1 MKLSKNA
8 QSLTP
13 EGAYAVLSEAQ
24 KLERAGKKI
33 IHLEIGQPDFP
44 TPDHIS
50 KAAINAIKSGKTKYT
65 PPLGTYEL
73 RKVLAQNVTK
83 KYGTSVNPEQIAIT
97 PSGKTAIF
105 IALAAIL
112 NPGDEV
118 IYPDPGFPT
127 YKTLTQ
133 FFSGIPKPIELLEE
147 RGFSFNLKNLEK
159 LINSKTRVLIINSPS
174 NPTGG
179 VIPSNDLKVIADLV
193 KDKNIW
199 VVSDDIYSE
208 TLYTKEPFASIYTY
222 PKMKERTIILDSF
235 SKTYAM
241 TGWRLGYMVV
251 PEKYIEKVDCLLTHT
266 VGCTASFTQEAGI
279 AAILG
284 PAAGG
289 ERSRTKK
296 PLFDMVKQFRI
307 RRDYIVKALNE
318 IPGITCQEP
327 QGAFYVF
334 PNIKSFK
341 MSSKNLAKY
350 LLNEAGVALLD
361 GTAFGKFGEGYL
373 RISYA
378 ADLKTLEKGINQI
391 AKALK
396 KA

>member
-13 EGAYAVLSEAQ
+13 EGAYAVLSQAQ
-24 KLERAGKKI
+24 KLERSGKKI
-33 IHLEIGQPDFP
+33 IHFEIGQPDFP
-44 TPDHIS
+44 TPNHITE
-50 KAAINAIKSGKTKYT
+50 AAIHALKSGKTKYT

-83 KYGTSVNPEQIAIT
+83 KYGISVNPEQIAIT

-127 YKTLTQ
+127 YRSLTQ
-133 FFSGIPKPIELLEE
+133 FFGAIPKPIELLEE
-147 RGFSFNLKNLEK
+147 RGFSFNLKKLEK

-179 VIPSNDLKVIADLV
+179 VIPAHDLKVIADLV
-193 KDKNIW
+193 KETDLW

-208 TLYTKEPFASIYTY
+208 TLYTKEPFASIYAY

-251 PEKYIEKVDCLLTHT
+251 PEKFIEKVDCLLTHT
-266 VGCTASFTQEAGI
+266 IGCTASFTQEAGI

-284 PAAGG
+284 S
-289 ERSRTKK
+289 EK

-378 ADLKTLEKGINQI
+378 ADLKTLEKGITQI

-396 KA
+396 KLR

>member
-1 MKLSKNA
+1 MKLSIGA
-8 QSLTP
+8 ESLTP

-24 KLERAGKKI
+24 KLERSGQTI
-33 IHLEIGQPDFP
+33 IHLEIGQPDFA
-44 TPDHIS
+44 TPDHIT
-50 KAAINAIKSGKTKYT
+50 KAAIAALKRGMTKYT

-73 RKVLAQNVTK
+73 RKVIAQKITEKRGVYVK
-83 KYGTSVNPEQIAIT
+83 PEQIAVT

-105 IALAAIL
+105 IAMAAVL

-127 YKTLTQ
+127 YKALTE
-133 FFSGIPKPIELLEE
+133 FFGAVPRPVELLEE
-147 RGFSFNLKNLEK
+147 RGFSFNLKKLEK
-159 LINSKTRVLIINSPS
+159 SINKKTKLLIINSPS

-179 VIPSNDLKVIADLV
+179 VIPAEDLKAIASMV
-193 KDKNIW
+193 KDTKCW

-222 PKMKERTIILDSF
+222 PKMKERTIIVDSF

-251 PEKYIEKVDCLLTHT
+251 PRNFIEKIDCLLTHT

-279 AAILG
+279 AAING
-284 PAAGG
+284 P
-289 ERSRTKK
+289 TK
-296 PLFDMVKQFRI
+296 PLTDMVREFRK

-318 IPGITCQEP
+318 IPGVVCPKP

-334 PNIKSFK
+334 PNIKSFGR
-341 MSSKNLAKY
+341 SSKYIAKY

-378 ADLKTLEKGINQI
+378 ADLNTLKNGVAKI

-396 KA
+396 KL